1 MYIYICTYIYIR
13 IYVCVGCV
21 CVCVHVSVPVSMNI
35 KISKYNSKIDFT
47 NVFKEEYVCKKLQI
61 LTDTYLFIYLYFM
74 NYSLYRKMLIVFG
87 VN

>member
-1 MYIYICTYIYIR
+1 
-13 IYVCVGCV
+13 
-21 CVCVHVSVPVSMNI
+21 MNI